1 MVNKSR
7 TPKGDE
13 FEAIAVQALGF
24 IAADSER
31 LGQFLAE
38 TGIGP
43 DAIRAAAREPTFLAG
58 VLDHVVGNEPLLVA
72 FAADAGLKPE
82 VVVRAQIA
90 LGGGTIERD
99 LP

>member
-7 TPKGDE
+7 APKRDE
-13 FEAIAVQALGF
+13 FEAIAVHALGF

-31 LGQFLAE
+31 LGRFLAE

-43 DAIRAAAREPTFLAG
+43 DGIREAAREPTFLAG
-58 VLDHVVGNEPLLVA
+58 VLDHIVANEALLVA
-72 FAADAGLKPE
+72 FAADAGVKPE
-82 VVVRAQIA
+82 RVVRAQLG